1 MRTFEN
7 FRKVINESDYILSE
21 ARRYLEILLEKDSEA
36 LKQYKKSQKKF
47 KSTFGKN
54 IKPTVVQPGLDL
66 YKAGGPFVPDKTTF
80 ADTGKKVPKMEPK
93 PQFGTPKTTTKTGA
107 PDKTLLKKAIS
118 DVKDSERRLFKKG
131 LGKGTAGIK
140 GVEGKKG
147 ISLVRQRKYT
157 KEIIKDLSAKTT
169 KADARVRGSST
180 EGSAGASSSSKTV
193 TPTKGVKQS
202 EVSKKAKDFTKQI
215 NQKRTTTPKTTNVFN
230 RVKPKGDVLVK
241 NSKGVGNMYRGNSP
255 EAIQLR
261 KQAIAARSGSG
272 GVVVRDK
279 VTSSDRVNKGF
290 TSSAKKTNVPQ
301 IKTKRVRSTI
311 FNPPKLEIPS
321 TMVDRRQY
329 KGPAKNPNVKLPN
342 FVKQPKHLNLR
353 TGNINVTKTK
363 GAIDLSKVSPSS
375 RQFAYTGSAIVKK
388 SPKALKP
395 VVSGLVKVG
404 TKVGKSGRLGILGGL
419 TAAALSPGGRQLI
432 GTALAGGGLSYFLNR
447 KGPPKL
453 KVGDGIT
460 KTTNMPS
467 KYQPKNAKNL
477 SYVDAYGKKRKLG
490 SGDVRFRFGL
500 TGTKSGGKSG
510 GRIEN
515 QKDISRIKNIQKKY
529 IDDYNKKASR
539 NLFKKTIKYTVNK
552 DGTYNVTP
560 PKKK

>member
-21 ARRYLEILLEKDSEA
+21 AQRYLEILLEKDSEA
-36 LKQYKKSQKKF
+36 LKQYKKSQKSFQKG
-47 KSTFGKN
+47 FGKN

-80 ADTGKKVPKMEPK
+80 ADTGKKVPKMEKK
-93 PQFGTPKTTTKTGA
+93 PQFGTPKTTSTSKTGA
-107 PDKTLLKKAIS
+107 PDRTLVKKAIS

-169 KADARVRGSST
+169 RSDARMRGSST

-215 NQKRTTTPKTTNVFN
+215 NQKRTSTTPLFN
-230 RVKPKGDVLVK
+230 KVKPKGDGLVK
-241 NSKGVGNMYRGNSP
+241 NSKGIGNKYRGNSP

-261 KQAIAARSGSG
+261 KQAIAARSGS

-342 FVKQPKHLNLR
+342 FKQPKHLNLR

-395 VVSGLVKVG
+395 VVSGLVKAG
-404 TKVGKSGRLGILGGL
+404 TKVGKGGRLGILGGIA
-419 TAAALSPGGRQLI
+419 AAALSPAGRQFI
-432 GTALAGGGLSYFLNR
+432 GTALAGGGLSYLLNR

-467 KYQPKNAKNL
+467 KYQPKGAKDGKIP
-477 SYVDAYGKKRKLG
+477 YTDVYGKKKTMG
-490 SGDVRFRFGL
+490 TGDIRFRFGL
-500 TGTKSGGKSG
+500 TGSKSGGKKG

-515 QKDISRIKNIQKKY
+515 QKDIARVKSIQKKY

-539 NLFKKTIKYTVNK
+539 NPFKKSIKYTVNK
-552 DGTYNVTP
+552 DGSYNVTP
-560 PKKK
+560 PKAK